1 MSAFRRSCN
10 QFGIEMR
17 HFRIRISGLG
27 KLAFGAR
34 PTNGFGLRLLAVVFS
49 AAGMVAGPV
58 RIGSAAAVTPVD
70 QKIGEI
76 ARDFAGTDIFL
87 SGASLRGLIE
97 RLHFRIQDEAFVRT
111 QQNGA
116 APSAKS
122 VAELKDAIAR
132 RKASIFVYDR
142 DVPTE
147 ITNDLIAVANDTG
160 IPVVGLGT
168 KIPSGLD
175 YQQWM
180 LRQLNA
186 IRGALNEASP

>member
-1 MSAFRRSCN
+1 
-10 QFGIEMR
+10 
-17 HFRIRISGLG
+17 LG
-27 KLAFGAR
+27 KLAAGAG
-34 PTNGFGLRLLAVVFS
+34 PTSGVGLALLAIAVS
-49 AAGMVAGPV
+49 AAGMAAEPI

-76 ARDFAGTDIFL
+76 ARDFAGTDVFL
-87 SGASLRGLIE
+87 AGASLRGLIE
-97 RLHFRIQDEAFVRT
+97 RLHFRIQDEAFIRA

-116 APSAKS
+116 VPSAKS

-142 DVPTE
+142 DVPTG

-160 IPVVGLGT
+160 IPVVGLGA

-175 YQQWM
+175 YQRWM